1 MTELKVVLSRV
12 GQSGQINGYLNK
24 INDSLAL
31 IKRCVV
37 IIVFLA
43 GLTVFLSE
51 WL

>member
-1 MTELKVVLSRV
+1 MTELKVLLSRL
-12 GQSGQINGYLNK
+12 GQSDQIKAYLNK

-37 IIVFLA
+37 IIFFLA
-43 GLTVFLSE
+43 GLAVFLSE